1 MGVIHHVCGEY
12 ELACGS
18 CNHGPL
24 LNEEPDDYLSKSD
37 KCTEAFDEVVLDK
50 NFLKSLSHYVQSRHT
65 GCFNVST
72 VCYSNKPQNELRLSM
87 IILLQGRV

>member
-37 KCTEAFDEVVLDK
+37 KCTEAFREVVLDK
-50 NFLKSLSHYVQSRHT
+50 KLLKSFPHYVRSRHT
-65 GCFNVST
+65 GCLESFNGMLP
-72 VCYSNKPQNELRLSM
+72 K
-87 IILLQGRV
+87 